1 MRLMNSFRAVNEA
14 TKVVLNYH
22 KMGKKDPM
30 NKVYSNIFSV
40 MAKESRK
47 LENQLEVDEVNLR
60 MKIRAENAKI
70 MKKSKAY
77 EYDMNKELAG
87 TSEGSTF
94 LFIFSWTQ
102 TGQDWGRRKMSQ
114 VAKKTLKNDQQTVN
128 QCYYDLMISKK
139 KNSVVW
145 RIILYWIYW
154 FENQFKL
161 NSTWA
166 NLTIMLTPA
175 TTKNLKVHCKGK
187 HKNCLPNGNKYTE

>member
-94 LFIFSWTQ
+94 LFIFS
-102 TGQDWGRRKMSQ
+102 
-114 VAKKTLKNDQQTVN
+114 
-128 QCYYDLMISKK
+128 
-139 KNSVVW
+139 
-145 RIILYWIYW
+145 
-154 FENQFKL
+154 
-161 NSTWA
+161 
-166 NLTIMLTPA
+166 
-175 TTKNLKVHCKGK
+175 
-187 HKNCLPNGNKYTE
+187 